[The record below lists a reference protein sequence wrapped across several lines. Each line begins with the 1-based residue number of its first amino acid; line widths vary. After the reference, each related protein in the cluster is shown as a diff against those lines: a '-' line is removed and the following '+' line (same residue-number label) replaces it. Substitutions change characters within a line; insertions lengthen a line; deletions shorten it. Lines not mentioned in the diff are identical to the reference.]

1 MDLLKNRP
9 TRALILVMIAF
20 VIAGLV
26 IAKIYYTRA
35 NNSID
40 PRIIPARQ
48 LYSKYDTYASIGNYN
63 RLFSLLDSIET
74 IYKKYKHYSNSYEL
88 GVLKNNRSAAL
99 ITIAL
104 YSDSIRADFNPFFGV
119 NRDSLLLMAEENAL
133 GAIAYYENWLLRY
146 SGKSKDEIAKE
157 IEDQFFSDFV
167 VESEKERK
175 IYLKARAKEI
185 SVAVLEA
192 DRRLSV
198 SYTNLGVLYRVKGD
212 LEAAARQY
220 KKALDLWDRNLS
232 AENNVNSLLGR
243 PIKKRNILQKLFPP
257 ERGG

>member
-1 MDLLKNRP
+1 MDFFKNRP
-9 TRALILVMIAF
+9 TRALILVMIAL
-20 VIAGLV
+20 VITGLV
-26 IAKIYYTRA
+26 IAKTYYARA

-48 LYSKYDTYASIGNYN
+48 LYSKYDSYASIGNYY

-74 IYKKYKHYSNSYEL
+74 IYKKYNHYSNSYEL
-88 GVLKNNRSAAL
+88 GVLNNNRSAAL

-104 YSDSIRADFNPFFGV
+104 YSDSIRVDFNPFFGA
-119 NRDSLLLMAEENAL
+119 NRDSLLLMAEEKAL
-133 GAIAYYENWLLRY
+133 GAIEYYESWLLRY
-146 SGKSKDEIAKE
+146 RGKSNDEISNE
-157 IEDQFFSDFV
+157 IEEQFFSDFI
-167 VESEKERK
+167 VESDRERE
-175 IYLKARAKEI
+175 IYLKARTKEI
-185 SVAVLEA
+185 SVALLEA

-212 LEAAARQY
+212 LEGAAKQY
-220 KKALDLWDRNLS
+220 EKALGLWDRNLS